1 MNWFRRFML
10 GRYGTD
16 QLSMAML
23 VLFVVFAI
31 CSRIINSP
39 VWSGVFFGAE
49 VVLIFVMYFRIFSR
63 NITKRAQENES
74 FLKLWRPFERWFRI
88 RINRFKSRKE
98 YRYFKCPGCKKDLKV
113 PRGKGEITIT
123 CPVCKTKLTKRT

>member
-23 VLFVVFAI
+23 ALFLISLV
-31 CSRIINSP
+31 CSGFITSP
-39 VWSGVFFGAE
+39 VWSIAE
-49 VVLIFVMYFRIFSR
+49 LVLIVVMYFRIFSR
-63 NITKRAQENES
+63 NIPKRTKENES
-74 FLKLWRPFERWFRI
+74 FMKLWRPAQKWFKVR
-88 RINRFKSRKE
+88 RNRFKSRKE
-98 YRYFKCPGCKKDLKV
+98 YRYYKCPSCKNTLKV

-123 CPVCKTKLTKRT
+123 CPVCKEKLTKRT

>member
-16 QLSMAML
+16 QLSIAML
-23 VLFVVFAI
+23 VLFLISVV
-31 CSRIINSP
+31 CSTFIKSP
-39 VWSGVFFGAE
+39 VWSIVE
-49 VVLIFVMYFRIFSR
+49 LVLIIVMYFRIFSR
-63 NITKRAQENES
+63 NISKRTQENES
-74 FLKLWRPFERWFRI
+74 FMKLWRPVQKWFRV
-88 RINRFKSRKE
+88 RKNRFRSRKE
-98 YRYFKCPGCKKDLKV
+98 YRYFKCPSCKNTLKV

>member
-23 VLFVVFAI
+23 VLFVVFAV
-31 CSRIINSP
+31 CSRIIKSP

-49 VVLIFVMYFRIFSR
+49 VVLIIVMYFRIFSR
-63 NITKRAQENES
+63 NITKRAHENES
-74 FLKLWRPFERWFRI
+74 FLKLWRPVQRWFRI

-113 PRGKGEITIT
+113 PRGKGEITII
-123 CPVCKTKLTKRT
+123 CPVCKTRLTKRT

>member
-1 MNWFRRFML
+1 ML

-31 CSRIINSP
+31 CSRIIKLP
-39 VWSGVFFGAE
+39 VLSGLFAGAE
-49 VVLIFVMYFRIFSR
+49 IVLIFVMYFRIFSR

-74 FLKLWRPFERWFRI
+74 FLKLWRPVQRWFRI

-113 PRGKGEITIT
+113 PRGKGEITII
-123 CPVCKTKLTKRT
+123 CPVCKTRLTKRT

>member
-23 VLFVVFAI
+23 ALFLISLV
-31 CSRIINSP
+31 CSRFITSP
-39 VWSGVFFGAE
+39 VWSIAE
-49 VVLIFVMYFRIFSR
+49 LVLIVVMYFRIFSR
-63 NITKRAQENES
+63 NIPKRTKENES
-74 FLKLWRPFERWFRI
+74 FMKLWRPAQKWFKVR
-88 RINRFKSRKE
+88 RNRFKSRKE
-98 YRYFKCPGCKKDLKV
+98 YRYYKCPSCKNTLKV

-123 CPVCKTKLTKRT
+123 CPVFKEKLTKRT